1 MAKNNSVTV
10 LDVVQGLAQ
19 AAANAYDGTHIESFS
34 PDGEVRTAGLK
45 REEGNPLIDRRVM
58 DGFNIRFMGPLLCVS
73 YQTEVQL
80 KEVYAAGFESDMEQR
95 VADIVKFLKKEYKK
109 ITGNGVT
116 LTKEG
121 EVDVMVQSTSRVH
134 SWATVY
140 QKYKIGG
147 MGETVLVGEGSE
159 STLEA
164 SWKTFLD
171 QGGWKGKRPQND
183 TRKKGSEVEK

>member
-1 MAKNNSVTV
+1 MAKNDSVTV
-10 LDVVQGLAQ
+10 LDVIQGLSQ

-58 DGFNIRFMGPLLCVS
+58 DGFNIRFMGPYLCVS
-73 YQTEVQL
+73 YQTELQL
-80 KEVYAAGFESDMEQR
+80 KEVYAAGFEAEMEQR
-95 VADIVKFLKKEYKK
+95 VADIVKFLKKEYKNV
-109 ITGNGVT
+109 TGKAVT

-121 EVDVMVQSTSRVH
+121 EVDVRVESASRVH

-147 MGETVLVGEGSE
+147 IGEAVIVDEGSTDRVE
-159 STLEA
+159 KGWRE
-164 SWKTFLD
+164 FLD
-171 QGGWKGKRPQND
+171 LGGWKGKRPDND
-183 TRKKGSEVEK
+183 TRLKNSGDKK

>member
-10 LDVVQGLAQ
+10 LDVIRGLSQ

-73 YQTEVQL
+73 YQTELQI
-80 KEVYAAGFESDMEQR
+80 KEVYAPGFEAEMEQR
-95 VADIVKFLKKEYKK
+95 VADIVKFLKKEYKNV
-109 ITGNGVT
+109 TGNSVA

-121 EVDVMVQSTSRVH
+121 EVDVLVQSTSRVH

-147 MGETVLVGEGSE
+147 IGEAVMVDEGSTDRIE
-159 STLEA
+159 KGWRA
-164 SWKTFLD
+164 FLD
-171 QGGWKGKRPQND
+171 LGGWKGKRPQND

>member
-10 LDVVQGLAQ
+10 LDVIRGLSQ

-58 DGFNIRFMGPLLCVS
+58 DGFNIRFMGPMLCVS
-73 YQTEVQL
+73 YQTELQI
-80 KEVYAAGFESDMEQR
+80 KEVYAPGFEAEMEQR
-95 VADIVKFLKKEYKK
+95 VADIVKFLKKEYKNV
-109 ITGNGVT
+109 TGNSVA

-121 EVDVMVQSTSRVH
+121 EVDVLVQSTSRVH

-147 MGETVLVGEGSE
+147 IGEAVMVDEGSKDRVE
-159 STLEA
+159 K
-164 SWKTFLD
+164 SWRTFLD
-171 QGGWKGKRPQND
+171 QGGWKGKRPKND
-183 TRKKGSEVEK
+183 SRKKGSEKEK